1 MKFIVSSQQLSKSL
15 QSISGVLTTNATVP
29 IIQNFLFTIN
39 GETLS
44 ISATD
49 LETTMTTS
57 VLLSKSETDGSVVVQ
72 SKLLMDTIKSLPDIP
87 IIFIIDQEAN
97 TVEIQANEGSY
108 NLACFN
114 ADDFP
119 TQKPM
124 DNANFVELPASLVK
138 TAISKTLFATGNDEM
153 RIAMTGVFCDLSS
166 ENVTFVATDAHKL
179 VRYRRSDVTSN
190 SSFSFI
196 LPKKPLSQLKIN
208 LPDDDSNVKIE
219 YNDLN
224 VRFVFE
230 NFILTARLIDGKY
243 PNYEAV
249 IPTNNPNVLLIER
262 ISFLNSLRRVSIYSN
277 PSVMQVRVKL
287 SLNSVVLTAED
298 PELSNLAIEKLN
310 CNYSGDEMEIGFN
323 AKFLQEMLGN
333 IETPEVKLEMSQP
346 NRAGILYPVD
356 NANAQE
362 EILMLVMPV
371 MLNN

>member
-87 IIFIIDQEAN
+87 IIFNIDQESN

-153 RIAMTGVFCDLSS
+153 RIAMTGVFCDLST

-196 LPKKPLSQLKIN
+196 LPKKPLN
-208 LPDDDSNVKIE
+208 LIKNILAVQDVPVKME
-219 YNDLN
+219 YNNIN
-224 VRFVFE
+224 VSFEFE
-230 NFILTARLIDGKY
+230 NILLICRLIDGKY

-249 IPTNNPNVLLIER
+249 IPVNNTKKLTINRQQILTSI
-262 ISFLNSLRRVSIYSN
+262 RRVSIFSN
-277 PSVMQVRVKL
+277 QLTRQIRFSVSGMEL
-287 SLNSVVLTAED
+287 VLASED
-298 PELSNLAIEKLN
+298 MELANEAKERLTCSYEGEDI
-310 CNYSGDEMEIGFN
+310 DIGFN
-323 AKFLQEMLGN
+323 SKF
-333 IETPEVKLEMSQP
+333 ILEMMNNLDSEEICIEMSTS
-346 NRAGILYPVD
+346 NRAALIFPV
-356 NANAQE
+356 
-362 EILMLVMPV
+362 
-371 MLNN
+371 NN

>member
-15 QSISGVLTTNATVP
+15 QSISGVITTNSTVP
-29 IIQNFLFTIN
+29 IIQNFLFIIT
-39 GETLS
+39 GDTLS
-44 ISATD
+44 VSATD

-57 VLLSKSETDGSVVVQ
+57 LLLSKSEKDGSIVVQ
-72 SKLLMDTIKSLPDIP
+72 SKLLMDTIKNLPDIP
-87 IIFIIDQEAN
+87 IIFNIDQEKY
-97 TVEIQANEGSY
+97 TVEIVANEGSY

-119 TQKPM
+119 MQKNM
-124 DNANFVELPASLVK
+124 ENANFVELPSSLVK

-153 RIAMTGVFCDLSS
+153 RIAMTGVFCDLSA

-179 VRYRRSDVTSN
+179 VRYRRSDVNSS

-196 LPKKPLSQLKIN
+196 LPKKPLIQLKN
-208 LPDDDSNVKIE
+208 NVVDDDSNVRIE
-219 YNDLN
+219 YNDVN
-224 VRFVFE
+224 VRFIFSNYV
-230 NFILTARLIDGKY
+230 LTARLIDGKY

-249 IPTNNPNVLLIER
+249 IPTNNPNVLYIER
-262 ISFLNSLRRVSIYSN
+262 VSFLNSLRRVSIYSN
-277 PSVMQVRVKL
+277 PSVMQVRLKL

-310 CNYSGDEMEIGFN
+310 CNYNGDDMEIGFN

-333 IETPEVKLEMSQP
+333 IETPEVKLEMSQS

-356 NANAQE
+356 NANVNE